1 MRFVNL
7 LSNTNLFNSYRRV
20 YVLGSSSWQK
30 CSFRKNHHF
39 TMSVR
44 DQPDPKNAGKHRK
57 TYARAA
63 CAPKNANCDEYTC
76 VYSSQFAFFGILRI
90 LIAMRKCIVHSCWP
104 KNANS
109 DEYTHS
115 RWHQFAMKSQFTSN
129 LRTDFGTYWGSN
141 SLISAQ
147 NSNSRAICALVLAHI
162 ATPILSFQPKM
173 AIHK

>member
-1 MRFVNL
+1 MYQAKMHF
-7 LSNTNLFNSYRRV
+7 S
-20 YVLGSSSWQK
+20 QK
-30 CSFRKNHHF
+30 PTFA
-39 TMSVR
+39 MSIR
-44 DQPDPKNAGKHRK
+44 DQPDPKNAEKRCK
-57 TYARAA
+57 TYARLA
-63 CAPKNANCDEYTC
+63 CALKNANCDEYTC

-90 LIAMRKCIVHSCWP
+90 LIAMRKCIVHSFWP

-109 DEYTHS
+109 DEYTCTHS
-115 RWHQFAMKSQFTSN
+115 WWHQFAMKSQFTSN

-162 ATPILSFQPKM
+162 ATQILSFQPKM

>member
-1 MRFVNL
+1 MIL
-7 LSNTNLFNSYRRV
+7 IYEYIFNIYRRV
-20 YVLGSSSWQK
+20 YVPGRCNAQK
-30 CSFRKNHHF
+30 CTFRKNHHF

-129 LRTDFGTYWGSN
+129 LRSDFGTKCPPKTLFLVKN
-141 SLISAQ
+141 R
-147 NSNSRAICALVLAHI
+147 NSRWVYTISRALNIENTSNLRTLVQAC
-162 ATPILSFQPKM
+162 
-173 AIHK
+173 